1 MSSIPKYSPI
11 WLLERQSFRFQKIT
25 KNLKMNIFC
34 RNFANF
40 SFFFEEESPKRK
52 LKIKFVLN
60 LLSGK
65 TVFNLVKGKTIF
77 CSFSFK
83 HDFLCFGI
91 RDFTKYGP
99 TRWVSIFSLSK
110 ITPPYLLGTICI
122 FKLIEGPQGSGLPN
136 DRYEWIELTNLTASS
151 STPLVRGLLENVKKY
166 CWIKRYNH
174 LPILVPVA
182 YV

>member
-1 MSSIPKYSPI
+1 MSSIPKFSPI
-11 WLLERQSFRFQKIT
+11 WLLEWQSFRFQKIT

-34 RNFANF
+34 RNFAKS
-40 SFFFEEESPKRK
+40 SFFFEEQSPKRK

-91 RDFTKYGP
+91 GDFKKYGP
-99 TRWVSIFSLSK
+99 TRWVSIFFSPKSLHP
-110 ITPPYLLGTICI
+110 TVLTGYYLHI
-122 FKLIEGPQGSGLPN
+122 LIDIRAPGQ
-136 DRYEWIELTNLTASS
+136 WTA
-151 STPLVRGLLENVKKY
+151 
-166 CWIKRYNH
+166 
-174 LPILVPVA
+174 
-182 YV
+182 

>member
-34 RNFANF
+34 RNFANS
-40 SFFFEEESPKRK
+40 SFFFEEQSPKRK

-83 HDFLCFGI
+83 HDFLCFELETLQNMAQQ
-91 RDFTKYGP
+91 DECPFFLSPKSLHP
-99 TRWVSIFSLSK
+99 TYWVLFA
-110 ITPPYLLGTICI
+110 YL
-122 FKLIEGPQGSGLPN
+122 N
-136 DRYEWIELTNLTASS
+136 
-151 STPLVRGLLENVKKY
+151 
-166 CWIKRYNH
+166 
-174 LPILVPVA
+174 
-182 YV
+182 